1 MFNKLYDEVEC
12 KLRKFYGDSAYDTCE
27 VRNRLEREV
36 SKQTYL

>member
-12 KLRKFYGDSAYDTCE
+12 KLREFYGDSAYDTCE